1 MSEYTQTNTK
11 QEDLNTLIN
20 SVNELNSIVSTLI
33 EQNNYGIVLLDKV
46 QVSALTGWSSRTVI
60 DVFNSPELRDSVIK
74 IGKKGQIENG
84 VFLKYLQ
91 SGPKRDESTYWLN
104 KINWKEMI
112 IYG

>member
-74 IGKKGQIENG
+74 IGKKDQIENS

-104 KINWKEMI
+104 KIN
-112 IYG
+112 

>member
-74 IGKKGQIENG
+74 IGKKDQIENG

-91 SGPKRDESTYWLN
+91 SDPKRDESTYWLN
-104 KINWKEMI
+104 RIN
-112 IYG
+112 

>member
-74 IGKKGQIENG
+74 IGKKDQIENG

-91 SGPKRDESTYWLN
+91 SDPKRDESTYWLN
-104 KINWKEMI
+104 RINWKEMI

>member
-74 IGKKGQIENG
+74 IGKKDQIENG

-91 SGPKRDESTYWLN
+91 SGPKRGESTYWLN
-104 KINWKEMI
+104 RIN
-112 IYG
+112 